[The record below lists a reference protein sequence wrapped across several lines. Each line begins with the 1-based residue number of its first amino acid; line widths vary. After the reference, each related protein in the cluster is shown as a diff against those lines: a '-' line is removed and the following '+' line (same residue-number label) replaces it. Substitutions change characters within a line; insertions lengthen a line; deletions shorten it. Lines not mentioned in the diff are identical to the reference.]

1 MQILKGKLQAPVR
14 GIIYGTEGIG
24 KTSLAAELP
33 DALILDTEDGSKQ
46 IDCARALCL
55 DWRSIEHA
63 IKDLIKDDH
72 GFKTIVIDS
81 ADWMEKAL
89 IDHMLRLSGKASIED
104 FGYGKGYT
112 MLAEH
117 VVKFLAL
124 VDQLIAKGLH
134 VVFVAHAKV
143 QRVSPPDETDG
154 YDRYELKLTKQVG
167 PLLKEWADMI
177 LFCNYKIHLVEGTD
191 KKIKAQ
197 GGKERVMYSERSAAW
212 DAKNRFGLPEEMPMK
227 IGEIMHL
234 FTGAQARSPAP
245 APIPAPAPVAPP
257 PAPPVTETKTP
268 NISPEQITKLEL
280 YRKNSIGGPIIE
292 TALKSVE
299 AIDVSDLSGSHAAE
313 LITQIQQAMNSPI
326 PPALSRLF
334 EANEEVVNK
343 YLLSIKWIQQGQT
356 WRDLSEANLEIIK
369 AKTPRFA
376 KAAGIKEAA

>member
-154 YDRYELKLTKQVG
+154 YDRYELKLTKHVG

-197 GGKERVMYSERSAAW
+197 GGKERVMYSERTAAW
-212 DAKNRFGLPEEMPMK
+212 DAKNRFGLTEEMPMK
-227 IGEIMHL
+227 VEEIVHV
-234 FTGAQARSPAP
+234 FTGAQARTSKPVEKAAEKPAEK
-245 APIPAPAPVAPP
+245 AP
-257 PAPPVTETKTP
+257 TEEKADTITA
-268 NISPEQITKLEL
+268 EQIEKLEL
-280 YRKNSIGGPIIE
+280 YLKNSVGKPIIMK
-292 TALKSVE
+292 ALEKVE
-299 AIDVSDLSGSHAAE
+299 AVDVGDLAGSHAAE
-313 LITQIQQAMNSPI
+313 LISEVQKAMNNPV
-326 PPALSRLF
+326 PPGLSGMF
-334 EANEEVVNK
+334 EAHEDQVNK
-343 YLLSIKWIQQGQT
+343 YLVSINWIATGKT
-356 WRDLSEANLEIIK
+356 WRDLSAENLEIIK
-369 AKTPRFA
+369 SKTARFM

>member
-89 IDHMLRLSGKASIED
+89 IDHMLRLFGKASIED

-197 GGKERVMYSERSAAW
+197 GGKERVMYSERTAAW
-212 DAKNRFGLPEEMPMK
+212 DAKNRFGLTEEMPMK
-227 IGEIMHL
+227 VEEIVHV
-234 FTGAQARSPAP
+234 FTGAQARTSKPVEKAAEKPAEK
-245 APIPAPAPVAPP
+245 AP
-257 PAPPVTETKTP
+257 TEEKADTITA
-268 NISPEQITKLEL
+268 EQIEKLEL
-280 YRKNSIGGPIIE
+280 YLKNSVGKPIIMK
-292 TALKSVE
+292 ALEKVE
-299 AIDVSDLSGSHAAE
+299 AVDVGDLAGSHAAE
-313 LITQIQQAMNSPI
+313 LIAEVQKAMNNPV
-326 PPALSRLF
+326 PPGLSGLF
-334 EANEEVVNK
+334 EAHEEQVNK
-343 YLLSIKWIQQGQT
+343 YLVSINWIASGKT
-356 WRDLSEANLEIIK
+356 WRDLSAENLEIIK
-369 AKTPRFA
+369 SKTARFM